1 MAVYT
6 IGKLI
11 KETRERL
18 HISQEE
24 LCGVVIAVSTLSK
37 IENGKAAPSKK
48 VREYLCQK
56 LGLSNQLMAGEVTE
70 VEMKRA
76 EIECEVYNRLARQQ
90 YDYASLLE
98 QYDGYREDY
107 SILDKQFYLF
117 GKAILYHNETNAH
130 DLSESKFIAALNL
143 TLPSF
148 SIGMSLCNH
157 YFSTL
162 ELLLIN
168 NIAICHYSSNKE
180 EAMHMMRELKDYF
193 ETKGMDISEKAKH
206 YPAILYNLQNWEGYA
221 VYRLH

>member
-48 VREYLCQK
+48 VREYL
-56 LGLSNQLMAGEVTE
+56 
-70 VEMKRA
+70 
-76 EIECEVYNRLARQQ
+76 
-90 YDYASLLE
+90 
-98 QYDGYREDY
+98 
-107 SILDKQFYLF
+107 
-117 GKAILYHNETNAH
+117 
-130 DLSESKFIAALNL
+130 NL

-148 SIGMSLCNH
+148 STGMSLCNH

-180 EAMHMMRELKDYF
+180 EAMHMMRELF
-193 ETKGMDISEKAKH
+193 V
-206 YPAILYNLQNWEGYA
+206 YNLRGEKYEKKKLGIIGSICNCCYFVCVMQNSY
-221 VYRLH
+221 